1 MKLVVYIVGLVV
13 LLSFVLYL
21 QIRLKSSTIERF
33 DQNIPT
39 PLPTPIRSDNTCSDP
54 NSSSKYDR
62 VSNGRM
68 GLLQQDVSIPP
79 SRRNNTL
86 AGSISGG
93 TLDLSELASK
103 CKGGTS
109 GDEKG
114 TKVFVDTGKPSLQVN
129 TGLPWRDIDSSTYNE
144 VDVFCCKG
152 QVYTVPGTTEKICL
166 AACPSNYTVSTSDE
180 TECVREDNKCIY
192 TADLSANISDS
203 WLRTCAM
210 IYKNSTNL
218 TSTIGSIS
226 SVVSTFTF
234 QTNFLSNDYRIL
246 SNDLYRPGASY
257 SPALLN
263 NRNNNFSN
271 ITNRYD
277 AVQNLQNI
285 INSRYNTLKA
295 DKIRFDT
302 LYNQFGCSNYRYS

>member
-68 GLLQQDVSIPP
+68 GLLTQDVSIPP

-86 AGSISGG
+86 TGIAAGG
-93 TLDLSELASK
+93 TDLTELQGK
-103 CKGGTS
+103 CNGGTT
-109 GDEKG
+109 GDTKG
-114 TKVFVDTGKPSLQVN
+114 IKVFVDTGKPSLQYT
-129 TGLPWRDIDSSTYNE
+129 TGLPWRDIDTSPYNL
-144 VDVFCCKG
+144 VDVYCCKG
-152 QVYTVPGTTEKICL
+152 ELYTVPGTTEKICL
-166 AACPSNYTVSTSDE
+166 ALCPSNYTVSSSDQ
-180 TECVREDNKCIY
+180 TECVRTDNLCTY

-210 IYKNSTNL
+210 IYKNNTNL

-246 SNDLYRPGASY
+246 SNDLYRAGA
-257 SPALLN
+257 AFTTERLN

-285 INSRYNTLKA
+285 INSRYNSLKA

-302 LYNQFGCSNYRYS
+302 LYNQFGCSNYKYS